1 MKVIIVNILLIIFL
15 KIKSVDFNE
24 VINNLEILETYIKSY
39 KSENNN
45 EDSLTHLI
53 VCYIREGGYTGTS
66 WTIAGGSIPS
76 DLPTYIQS
84 QDSEK
89 GTNAQALKTYREIEL
104 PNNEKFDFV
113 HLFAVMNGI
122 EYGGSYSSKFAHL
135 VGWGGDTFQLLQ
147 DIKNENGSVEEL
159 INIAKNY
166 FGIKGGFDNAD
177 LVSDLDAPILLSKKN
192 DNNNFA
198 DIISNYYKGKDYE
211 NRINNFLKLTFPKL
225 KYLDKFRKTLY
236 DIYYDDTYIR
246 ILECQDNL
254 RDGKAS
260 CLFTEAIKSQYKNHQ
275 KAAVYVFADYLAEGC
290 SGYENSFSFKLNVS
304 FMMIIINLLFL
315 F

>member
-1 MKVIIVNILLIIFL
+1 MKTIIFNILLIIFV

-24 VINNLEILETYIKSY
+24 VISNLEILETYIKSY
-39 KSENNN
+39 KTEKNNK
-45 EDSLTHLI
+45 DSLTHLI
-53 VCYIREGGYTGTS
+53 VCYIREGAYTGSS
-66 WTIAGGSIPS
+66 WDIAGGSIPS
-76 DLPTYIQS
+76 DLDEYIQS

-89 GTNAQALKTYREIEL
+89 GTNAHLLKTYREIDL

-122 EYGGSYSSKFAHL
+122 ENGDSYSSKFAHL

-147 DIKNENGSVEEL
+147 DIKNEKGSIEEL
-159 INIAKNY
+159 INIAENY

-192 DNNNFA
+192 NNNNFA
-198 DIISNYYKGKDYE
+198 EIIKNYYNGNDYK

-246 ILECQDNL
+246 ILECKDGF
-254 RDGKAS
+254 RDGKAN
-260 CLFTEAIKSQYKNHQ
+260 CLFNEGIKSEYKNHQ
-275 KAAVYVFADYLAEGC
+275 KAAVYVFADYLSERC
-290 SGYENSFSFKLNVS
+290 TGYEYSFSFKLNTS
-304 FMMIIINLLFL
+304 FLLLIISLLFI